1 MALISLDQ
9 IFLPLRYVSGSG
21 TLEFAT
27 DNAKSA
33 SFTQI
38 VVSGSATFNPQSG
51 SIAIADSQSVYIVDS
66 GSLEG
71 NPVDG
76 GSF

>member
-1 MALISLDQ
+1 MALITLDQ

-21 TLEFAT
+21 TIEFVT
-27 DNAKSA
+27 DTAKSA
-33 SFTQI
+33 SFSQI
-38 VVSGSATFNPQSG
+38 IISGSAQINAQSG
-51 SIAIADSQSVYIVDS
+51 SVALAASQSVFIVNS

-71 NPVDG
+71 NPLDG

>member
-21 TLEFAT
+21 TIEFAT
-27 DNAKSA
+27 DSNKGA
-33 SFTQI
+33 SFSQI
-38 VVSGSATFNPQSG
+38 VVSGSATINPQPNSY
-51 SIAIADSQSVYIVDS
+51 AIASSGSVYIVDS

-76 GSF
+76 GTF

>member
-1 MALISLDQ
+1 MALITLDQ

-21 TLEFAT
+21 TIEFAT
-27 DNAKSA
+27 DSNKGA
-33 SFTQI
+33 SFSQIIISGSTQI
-38 VVSGSATFNPQSG
+38 NAQSG
-51 SIAIADSQSVYIVDS
+51 SVALAASQSVYIVDS

-71 NPVDG
+71 NPLDG

>member
-9 IFLPLRYVSGSG
+9 IFLPLKYTSGS
-21 TLEFAT
+21 LVFAA
-27 DNAKSA
+27 DNEKSA
-33 SFTQI
+33 SFSGI
-38 VVSGSATFNPQSG
+38 VISGSAQINAQTG
-51 SIAIADSQSVYIVDS
+51 SIALAASQSVYIVQS

>member
-21 TLEFAT
+21 TVEFAT
-27 DNAKSA
+27 DNFKSA
-33 SFTQI
+33 SFSQI
-38 VVSGSATFNPQSG
+38 VVSGSGVFNPQTG
-51 SIAIADSQSVYIVDS
+51 SIAIAASASVYIVDS

>member
-9 IFLPLRYVSGSG
+9 IYLPLRYDSGSG
-21 TLEFAT
+21 VIEFAT
-27 DNAKSA
+27 DNNKSA
-33 SFTQI
+33 SFTS
-38 VVSGSATFNPQSG
+38 VLMSGSLNINAQTG
-51 SIAIADSQSVYIVDS
+51 SIAIAASQSVFIVGS

>member
-9 IFLPLRYVSGSG
+9 IFLPLRYISGSG
-21 TLEFAT
+21 TIEFAT
-27 DNAKSA
+27 DNNKGA
-33 SFTQI
+33 SFSQVIISGSTQI
-38 VVSGSATFNPQSG
+38 NAQSG
-51 SIAIADSQSVYIVDS
+51 SVALAASQSVFIVDS

-76 GSF
+76 GTF

>member
-21 TLEFAT
+21 TIEFAT
-27 DNAKSA
+27 DNNKSA
-33 SFTQI
+33 SFTEI
-38 VVSGSATFNPQSG
+38 IVSGSATFNPQSG
-51 SIAIADSQSVYIVDS
+51 SIAIAASQSVYIVDS

>member
-9 IFLPLRYVSGSG
+9 IFLPLRYISGSG
-21 TLEFAT
+21 TIEFAT
-27 DNAKSA
+27 DTTKSA

-38 VVSGSATFNPQSG
+38 IISGSTQINAQSG
-51 SIAIADSQSVYIVDS
+51 SIALAASQSVYIVNS

-71 NPVDG
+71 NPLDG

>member
-1 MALISLDQ
+1 MALIILDQ

-21 TLEFAT
+21 TIEFAT

-38 VVSGSATFNPQSG
+38 VISGSTTINPQTG
-51 SIAIADSQSVYIVDS
+51 SYAIASSGSVYIVES

-76 GSF
+76 GTF

>member
-1 MALISLDQ
+1 MALITLDQ
-9 IFLPLRYVSGSG
+9 ILVPLRYSNNSGV
-21 TLEFAT
+21 LELAADSFKT
-27 DNAKSA
+27 A
-33 SFTQI
+33 SFTEI
-38 VVSGSATFNPQSG
+38 RISGSVISSG
-51 SIAIADSQSVYIVDS
+51 SVYIVQS

>member
-1 MALISLDQ
+1 MALITLDQ

-21 TLEFAT
+21 TIEFAT
-27 DNAKSA
+27 DTAKSA
-33 SFTQI
+33 SFSQI
-38 VVSGSATFNPQSG
+38 IISGSAQINAQSG
-51 SIAIADSQSVYIVDS
+51 SVALAASQSVYIVNS

-71 NPVDG
+71 NPLDG

>member
-33 SFTQI
+33 SFTTI

-51 SIAIADSQSVYIVDS
+51 SIAIAASQSVYIVDS

>member
-21 TLEFAT
+21 TIEFAT
-27 DNAKSA
+27 DNVKSA

-38 VVSGSATFNPQSG
+38 IVSGSAQINAQSG
-51 SIAIADSQSVYIVDS
+51 SVALAASQSVYIVNS

-71 NPVDG
+71 NPLDG

>member
-1 MALISLDQ
+1 MALITLDQ
-9 IFLPLRYVSGSG
+9 IYLPLRYVSGS
-21 TLEFAT
+21 LEFTT

-33 SFTQI
+33 SFTSLTI
-38 VVSGSATFNPQSG
+38 SGSTIASG
-51 SIAIADSQSVYIVDS
+51 SLYIVQS

>member
-1 MALISLDQ
+1 MALITLDQ

-21 TLEFAT
+21 TIEFAT
-27 DNAKSA
+27 DNVKSA

-51 SIAIADSQSVYIVDS
+51 SIAIAASQSVYIVNS

-71 NPVDG
+71 NPLDG

>member
-1 MALISLDQ
+1 MALITLDQ
-9 IFLPLRYVSGSG
+9 ILLPLRYNSGSG
-21 TLEFAT
+21 VLELAADSFKT
-27 DNAKSA
+27 A
-33 SFTQI
+33 SFTEFRI
-38 VVSGSATFNPQSG
+38 SGSVISSG
-51 SIAIADSQSVYIVDS
+51 SVYIVQS

>member
-1 MALISLDQ
+1 MALVTLDQ
-9 IFLPLRYVSGSG
+9 IELPLRISGSTVIITG
-21 TLEFAT
+21 SLEVT
-27 DNAKSA
+27 
-33 SFTQI
+33 
-38 VVSGSATFNPQSG
+38 GSATFVQTDSSSGAFAIASSG
-51 SIAIADSQSVYIVDS
+51 SIYIKDSIDTIT

>member
-1 MALISLDQ
+1 MALITLDQ
-9 IFLPLRYVSGSG
+9 ILVPLRYASGSG
-21 TLEFAT
+21 VLELTT
-27 DNAKSA
+27 DSAKTA
-33 SFTQI
+33 SFTEFRI
-38 VVSGSATFNPQSG
+38 SG
-51 SIAIADSQSVYIVDS
+51 SIVSSGSVYIVQS

>member
-1 MALISLDQ
+1 MALITLDQ

-21 TLEFAT
+21 TIEFAT

-33 SFTQI
+33 SFSQIIISGSTQI
-38 VVSGSATFNPQSG
+38 NAQSS
-51 SIAIADSQSVYIVDS
+51 SIALATSQSVYIVDS

-76 GSF
+76 GEF

>member
-33 SFTQI
+33 SFSQIIISGSTQI
-38 VVSGSATFNPQSG
+38 NAQSG
-51 SIAIADSQSVYIVDS
+51 SVALAASQSVYIVDS

>member
-9 IFLPLRYVSGSG
+9 IFLPLKYVSGSG
-21 TLEFAT
+21 TIEFAT
-27 DNAKSA
+27 DNTKSA
-33 SFTQI
+33 SFSEI
-38 VVSGSATFNPQSG
+38 IISGSAQINAQTG
-51 SIAIADSQSVYIVDS
+51 SIALAASQSIFIVDS

>member
-21 TLEFAT
+21 TIEFAT
-27 DNAKSA
+27 DSNKGANFS
-33 SFTQI
+33 QI
-38 VVSGSATFNPQSG
+38 VISGSAQINAQSG
-51 SIAIADSQSVYIVDS
+51 SVALAASQSVFIVDS

-71 NPVDG
+71 NSVDG

>member
-51 SIAIADSQSVYIVDS
+51 SIAIAASQSVYIVDS

-71 NPVDG
+71 NPLDG

>member
-21 TLEFAT
+21 TIEFVT
-27 DNAKSA
+27 DTAKSA
-33 SFTQI
+33 SFSQI
-38 VVSGSATFNPQSG
+38 IISGSAQINAQSG
-51 SIAIADSQSVYIVDS
+51 SVALAASQSVYIVNS

-71 NPVDG
+71 NPLDG

>member
-1 MALISLDQ
+1 MALITLDQ

-21 TLEFAT
+21 TIEFAT
-27 DNAKSA
+27 DNVKSA

-38 VVSGSATFNPQSG
+38 VVSGSAKINAQSG
-51 SIAIADSQSVYIVDS
+51 SVALAASQSVYIVNS

-71 NPVDG
+71 NPLDG

>member
-9 IFLPLRYVSGSG
+9 ILLPLKYISGSG
-21 TLEFAT
+21 TIEFAT
-27 DNAKSA
+27 DDFKSA
-33 SFTQI
+33 SFSEI
-38 VVSGSATFNPQSG
+38 IISGSAQINAQQGNVALAT
-51 SIAIADSQSVYIVDS
+51 SQSIFIVES

>member
-9 IFLPLRYVSGSG
+9 IFLPLRYISGSG
-21 TLEFAT
+21 TIEFAT
-27 DNAKSA
+27 DTVKSA

-38 VVSGSATFNPQSG
+38 IISGSTQINAQSG
-51 SIAIADSQSVYIVDS
+51 SVALAASQSVYIVNS

-71 NPVDG
+71 NPLDG

>member
-1 MALISLDQ
+1 MALITLDQ

-21 TLEFAT
+21 TIEFAT
-27 DNAKSA
+27 DNVKSD

-38 VVSGSATFNPQSG
+38 FVSGSATFNPQSG
-51 SIAIADSQSVYIVDS
+51 SIAIAASQSVYIVGS

-71 NPVDG
+71 NPLDG
-76 GSF
+76 GEF